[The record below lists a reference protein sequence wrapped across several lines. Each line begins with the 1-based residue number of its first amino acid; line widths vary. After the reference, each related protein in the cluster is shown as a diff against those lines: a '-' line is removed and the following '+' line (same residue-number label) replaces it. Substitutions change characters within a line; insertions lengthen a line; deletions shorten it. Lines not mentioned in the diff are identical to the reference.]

1 MMALAM
7 RLLTILTVT
16 TTALAQPSFEVASV
30 KEVVDFVPGT
40 MSEKIVA
47 NPGNLT
53 MRNVRLRAC
62 LKWAYDV
69 RDYQIAGPSWMGAPG
84 WGGREI
90 ARYEILAKASQD
102 TSIPQMKLMLQRLL
116 AERFKV

>member
-1 MMALAM
+1 M
-7 RLLTILTVT
+7 RLLSILVI
-16 TTALAQPSFEVASV
+16 TTAGLAQQSFEIASV

-40 MSEKIVA
+40 MSENIVA
-47 NPGNLT
+47 NPGSLT

-69 RDYQIAGPSWMGAPG
+69 KDYQIAGPSWMGAPG

-90 ARYEILAKASQD
+90 ARYEILAKAPAD
-102 TSIPQMKLMLQRLL
+102 TPIPRMKLMLQ
-116 AERFKV
+116 